1 MISHNC
7 KNFNT
12 IFENNVQLCENNVQ
26 LKDILNGF
34 SILSDIVIN
43 KIDNISGDNTILNKI
58 RDYGTIR
65 NINDY
70 SEYKCPLCGKKEVL
84 HFHKTYERNLIF
96 YYNDCEIIC
105 RIDIIVL
112 ECSYCKEH
120 NKDKQHY
127 HALLPSFILPYH
139 IYSSYIIMDTLYY
152 GLTKEQFNKML
163 EERNISYQLYYKWLR
178 GLDKYKTSASTILL
192 VKNEIIEVIIKI
204 KEDMYKFLSEFYL
217 SYHHPFFL
225 FKLTCVNLVIMP

>member
-1 MISHNC
+1 M
-7 KNFNT
+7 
-12 IFENNVQLCENNVQ
+12 
-26 LKDILNGF
+26 
-34 SILSDIVIN
+34 
-43 KIDNISGDNTILNKI
+43 
-58 RDYGTIR
+58 
-65 NINDY
+65 
-70 SEYKCPLCGKKEVL
+70 

-96 YYNDCEIIC
+96 YYDDCEIIC

-139 IYSSYIIMDTLYY
+139 TYSSYIIMDTLYY

-217 SYHHPFFL
+217 SYHHPFFI

>member
-7 KNFNT
+7 KNLNT
-12 IFENNVQLCENNVQ
+12 IFENNVQLEY
-26 LKDILNGF
+26 ILNDF
-34 SILSDIVIN
+34 SILSDIIVN
-43 KIDNISGDNTILNKI
+43 KIDNISSDNSILNKI
-58 RDYGTIR
+58 KDYETII

-105 RIDIIVL
+105 RIDIVVL

-139 IYSSYIIMDTLYY
+139 TYSSYIIMDTLYY

-217 SYHHPFFL
+217 SYHHPFF
-225 FKLTCVNLVIMP
+225 M

>member
-12 IFENNVQLCENNVQ
+12 IFENNVQ

-139 IYSSYIIMDTLYY
+139 TYSSYIIMDTLYY

-225 FKLTCVNLVIMP
+225 FKLTCVNIVIMP

>member
-7 KNFNT
+7 KNFNH
-12 IFENNVQLCENNVQ
+12 FLKNNVLSE
-26 LKDILNGF
+26 DILDSF
-34 SILSDIVIN
+34 SILSDIIVN
-43 KIDNISGDNTILNKI
+43 KIDNISNDNSILNKI
-58 RDYGTIR
+58 KDYETMI

-139 IYSSYIIMDTLYY
+139 TYSSYIIMDTLYY

>member
-7 KNFNT
+7 KNFNH
-12 IFENNVQLCENNVQ
+12 FLKNNVLSEE
-26 LKDILNGF
+26 ILDSF
-34 SILSDIVIN
+34 SILSDIIVN
-43 KIDNISGDNTILNKI
+43 KIDNISSDNSILNKI
-58 RDYGTIR
+58 KDYETII

-139 IYSSYIIMDTLYY
+139 TYSSYIIMDTLYY

>member
-7 KNFNT
+7 KNFKT

-139 IYSSYIIMDTLYY
+139 TYSSYIIMDTLYY

>member
-7 KNFNT
+7 KNFNLFFKNDVPSEDIT
-12 IFENNVQLCENNVQ
+12 EY
-26 LKDILNGF
+26 ILNRF
-34 SILSDIVIN
+34 SILSDIIVN
-43 KIDNISGDNTILNKI
+43 KIDNIIGDNTILNKI
-58 RDYGTIR
+58 KDYETIR

-70 SEYKCPLCGKKEVL
+70 SEYKCPLCCKKEVL

-96 YYNDCEIIC
+96 YYDDCEIIC

-139 IYSSYIIMDTLYY
+139 TYSSYIIMDTLYY

-192 VKNEIIEVIIKI
+192 VKNEIIEVIIK
-204 KEDMYKFLSEFYL
+204 
-217 SYHHPFFL
+217 
-225 FKLTCVNLVIMP
+225 

>member
-12 IFENNVQLCENNVQ
+12 IFENNVQ

-43 KIDNISGDNTILNKI
+43 KIDNISGDNTILNKMK
-58 RDYGTIR
+58 DYETIR

-139 IYSSYIIMDTLYY
+139 TYSSYIIMDTLYY

-178 GLDKYKTSASTILL
+178 GLDKYKTSASTILS

>member
-1 MISHNC
+1 MISYNY
-7 KNFNT
+7 KKINT
-12 IFENNVQLCENNVQ
+12 FFESPSQFDDFLSSFSVLNN
-26 LKDILNGF
+26 I
-34 SILSDIVIN
+34 SVI
-43 KIDNISGDNTILNKI
+43 KIDNISCDNTILNQLKE
-58 RDYGTIR
+58 YEMTR

-70 SEYKCPLCGKKEVL
+70 KEYKCPLCGKKEVL

-96 YYNDCEIIC
+96 YYNGYEITCI
-105 RIDIIVL
+105 IEIIVL

-139 IYSSYIIMDTLYY
+139 TYSSYIIVDTLYL
-152 GLTKEQFNKML
+152 GLTKEQTIKL
-163 EERNISYQLYYKWLR
+163 IEERRISHQLYYSWLN

-192 VKNEIIEVIIKI
+192 TNNTIIDVIIKI
-204 KEDMYKFLSEFYL
+204 KEDLYKFLSEFYL

>member
-1 MISHNC
+1 
-7 KNFNT
+7 
-12 IFENNVQLCENNVQ
+12 
-26 LKDILNGF
+26 
-34 SILSDIVIN
+34 
-43 KIDNISGDNTILNKI
+43 
-58 RDYGTIR
+58 
-65 NINDY
+65 
-70 SEYKCPLCGKKEVL
+70 
-84 HFHKTYERNLIF
+84 
-96 YYNDCEIIC
+96 
-105 RIDIIVL
+105 
-112 ECSYCKEH
+112 
-120 NKDKQHY
+120 
-127 HALLPSFILPYH
+127 
-139 IYSSYIIMDTLYY
+139 MDTLYY

>member
-7 KNFNT
+7 KNFNLFLKNDVT
-12 IFENNVQLCENNVQ
+12 FE
-26 LKDILNGF
+26 DILNDF
-34 SILSDIVIN
+34 SILSNIIVN
-43 KIDNISGDNTILNKI
+43 KIDNVSGDNTILNKI
-58 RDYGTIR
+58 KDYETIR

-70 SEYKCPLCGKKEVL
+70 SEYRCPLCGKKEVL

-96 YYNDCEIIC
+96 YYDDYEVIC
-105 RIDIIVL
+105 KIDIIVL
-112 ECSYCKEH
+112 LCSYCKEH
-120 NKDKQHY
+120 NKGKQHY

-139 IYSSYIIMDTLYY
+139 TYSSYIIMDTLYY

>member
-7 KNFNT
+7 KNFNP
-12 IFENNVQLCENNVQ
+12 FLKNDVQLE
-26 LKDILNGF
+26 DILNNF
-34 SILSDIVIN
+34 SIISDIIVN
-43 KIDNISGDNTILNKI
+43 KIDNIIGDNTILNKI
-58 RDYGTIR
+58 KDYETIR

-84 HFHKTYERNLIF
+84 YFHKTYERNLIF
-96 YYNDCEIIC
+96 YYGNYEVIC
-105 RIDIIVL
+105 KIEIIVL
-112 ECSYCKEH
+112 ECSHCKEH
-120 NKDKQHY
+120 NKGKQHY

-139 IYSSYIIMDTLYY
+139 PYSSYIIIDTLYY
-152 GLTKEQFNKML
+152 GLTKGQILKII
-163 EERNISYQLYYKWLR
+163 EERNISHQLYYKWLR

>member
-12 IFENNVQLCENNVQ
+12 IFENNVQ

-139 IYSSYIIMDTLYY
+139 TYSSYIIMDTLYY

>member
-12 IFENNVQLCENNVQ
+12 IFENNVQ

-139 IYSSYIIMDTLYY
+139 TYSSYIIMDTLYY

-192 VKNEIIEVIIKI
+192 VKNEIIEIIIKI

-225 FKLTCVNLVIMP
+225 FKVTCVNLVIIP

>member
-7 KNFNT
+7 KNFNLFFKNDVPSEDIT
-12 IFENNVQLCENNVQ
+12 EY
-26 LKDILNGF
+26 ILNRF
-34 SILSDIVIN
+34 SILSDIIVN
-43 KIDNISGDNTILNKI
+43 KIDNIIGDNTILNKI
-58 RDYGTIR
+58 KDYETIR

-70 SEYKCPLCGKKEVL
+70 SEYKCPLCCKKEVL

-96 YYNDCEIIC
+96 YYDDCEIIC

-139 IYSSYIIMDTLYY
+139 TYSSYIIMDTLYY

-217 SYHHPFFL
+217 SYNHPFFL

>member
-139 IYSSYIIMDTLYY
+139 TYSSYIIMDTLYY